1 MASRTGI
8 LSDAHSDK
16 FCLEFNAAPLGYFQA
31 TYNELPMNP
40 NLPGI
45 KTPRY
50 VQTVNKPVSLDV
62 AAVNLGKLLHRN
74 SHASSSF
81 VLDRMVDNVQ
91 DFSPPKVTIVP
102 PQGTNTPV
110 ASIVPNLT
118 RPSREAQIAVNVS
131 GLNSGELPRARDK
144 VLLESR
150 QASMSTPLPTAA
162 ASTPNPDLFERTSMS
177 GSLRQSERVRDEAA
191 ASALRAELETT
202 PASVASR
209 IAAERLRRS
218 AARSPMTGSPG
229 APNTAQ
235 QNRRD
240 SVADAMA
247 ASLFAEMEA
256 DRAVAGAEPQRRQR
270 LTADQRAMQ
279 EAQTFMATSHY

>member
-50 VQTVNKPVSLDV
+50 VQTVDKPVSLDV

-118 RPSREAQIAVNVS
+118 RPSRSTQVATEVS
-131 GLNSGELPRARDK
+131 G
-144 VLLESR
+144 
-150 QASMSTPLPTAA
+150 A
-162 ASTPNPDLFERTSMS
+162 ASTPPLQTQMVTQEQQTLPRTPRTPFGMIS
-177 GSLRQSERVRDEAA
+177 EAA
-191 ASALRAELETT
+191 GT
-202 PASVASR
+202 
-209 IAAERLRRS
+209 AAGTAAQMLRS
-218 AARSPMTGSPG
+218 ARAVRRQQRRMPGSTSPHTGEVG

-235 QNRRD
+235 RNRQELLT
-240 SVADAMA
+240 DARA
-247 ASLFAEMEA
+247 TQLFAEMDA
-256 DRAVAGAEPQRRQR
+256 DESRQQYEQRAAAEPQRRQR